1 MTNKKSKKISPH
13 DKENSFLLFTD
24 ERAAVESM
32 SDEDAGKMVKA
43 IFTYADEGII
53 PPFKGLM
60 LAIFNLFKGQIDR
73 CQKNYKETCERNRQN
88 AEKRWGQDKAA
99 KEQEIREMVLAELEK
114 KGVSLSKA
122 DAYDRIPADATACLP
137 NPNPSS
143 NPEPDIDDGVNTPI
157 INENKDVVEVIVEED
172 LPFDKIWEIYDKK
185 VGNVAALRETWKALS
200 ADEKR
205 KIFEYVPIY
214 VRVRPD
220 RKYRKNFENF
230 LTCRTWETEPI
241 AQNEIL
247 NGNKNYRSCPQSNEA
262 RRELAQQN
270 SFQLVSKF
278 LGGSDE
284 PVACFD
290 GGEEGLSHSS

>member
-1 MTNKKSKKISPH
+1 MTNKKSKKISLH

-43 IFTYADEGII
+43 IFAYADEGII

-99 KEQEIREMVLAELEK
+99 RELEISKMVLAELEK
-114 KGVSLSKA
+114 KTVFLPNA
-122 DAYDRIPADATACLP
+122 DACDRIPTDATTCLP

-172 LPFDKIWEIYDKK
+172 FPFDKIWEMYDKK
-185 VGNVAALRETWKALS
+185 VGNVATLRETWKALS

-214 VRVRPD
+214 VRIRPD

-230 LTCRTWETEPI
+230 LACRTWETEPI
-241 AQNEIL
+241 TQNEII
-247 NGNKNYRSCPQSNEA
+247 NGNKNYRNSPQSNEA
-262 RRELAQQN
+262 RRELARQN

-284 PVACFD
+284 PAACFN
-290 GGEEGLSHSS
+290 GGEEGLSYSS

>member
-1 MTNKKSKKISPH
+1 MQKDANTI
-13 DKENSFLLFTD
+13 LLFT
-24 ERAAVESM
+24 EHRAAIDYL
-32 SDEDAGKMVKA
+32 SDEDAGKLIKA
-43 IFTYADEGII
+43 LFAYVDEGKL
-53 PPFKGLM
+53 PD
-60 LAIFNLFKGQIDR
+60 FNGPMMSLFTVIRTQIDR
-73 CQKNYKETCERNRQN
+73 SHEAYKAKCEKNRSNSMKRKVMQGNSAVTSMDNDRNP
-88 AEKRWGQDKAA
+88 
-99 KEQEIREMVLAELEK
+99 
-114 KGVSLSKA
+114 SLSS
-122 DAYDRIPADATACLP
+122 DNDRCPPTTTVVHPNPTP
-137 NPNPSS
+137 NPNPKS
-143 NPEPDIDDGVNTPI
+143 NPDIDDGADTHI
-157 INENKDVVEVIVEED
+157 INDVEVVVDEEF
-172 LPFDKIWEIYDKK
+172 PFDKIWEMYDKK
-185 VGNVAALRETWKALS
+185 VGNVASLRETWKALS

-241 AQNEIL
+241 TQNEIL

-284 PVACFD
+284 PAACFD
-290 GGEEGLSHSS
+290 GGEEGLSNSS

>member
-1 MTNKKSKKISPH
+1 MQKKL
-13 DKENSFLLFTD
+13 KEMMEAEGVTPGNTD
-24 ERAAVESM
+24 EFLR
-32 SDEDAGKMVKA
+32 K
-43 IFTYADEGII
+43 
-53 PPFKGLM
+53 
-60 LAIFNLFKGQIDR
+60 LFFPVDIDR
-73 CQKNYKETCERNRQN
+73 YLPILTDILPKQN
-88 AEKRWGQDKAA
+88 PKPK
-99 KEQEIREMVLAELEK
+99 
-114 KGVSLSKA
+114 
-122 DAYDRIPADATACLP
+122 
-137 NPNPSS
+137 PS
-143 NPEPDIDDGVNTPI
+143 PKPDIDDGVNTPI

-172 LPFDKIWEIYDKK
+172 FPFDKIWEMYDKK

-205 KIFEYVPIY
+205 KIFKYVPIY
-214 VRVRPD
+214 VHVRPD

-241 AQNEIL
+241 TQNEIL

-284 PVACFD
+284 PAACFD